1 MQKVKFKIKRF
12 FKLIIAF
19 FVLIL
24 TCCAITAPIEC
35 TKESTQTEQTS
46 AVGATKTSNFNLDEA
61 VKKTPESTVLAKLE
75 DDFNEN
81 NASSLIALNHQS
93 IKELKEEK
101 IVQQDAIKNV
111 KEIYAGKINLQK
123 KIDQLKD
130 KLNNESSK
138 KQLDYL
144 NQLINDKKKQVDAIQ
159 KLKYQELEMHQLQ
172 STNLFYYNITAQNT
186 LDNTYQKLE
195 SLKNELNDGSNG
207 MLTFACV
214 STTAAIASGA
224 IAIAIWAIP
233 FFGWFEE
240 AFAIADTVIDTG
252 AAALAWST
260 YYIFKNASS
269 NVAQMLFNAGTGFD
283 SLTAACIAVDLR
295 NTVHAINKLPA
306 TVESM
311 DAMTATD
318 EATNDAGSTAEPEVA
333 AWYDVAIGVASIA
346 IDAVSMIVGSLSQFL
361 PPTISQIQQEIS
373 QSNK

>member
-12 FKLIIAF
+12 FKWIIAF

-46 AVGATKTSNFNLDEA
+46 TVGATKTSNFNLDEA
-61 VKKTPESTVLAKLE
+61 VKKTPESKVLAKLE
-75 DDFNEN
+75 DGFNEN

-130 KLNNESSK
+130 KLANDCSK

-144 NQLINDKKKQVDAIQ
+144 NQLINDKKKQVEANQ
-159 KLKYQELEMHQLQ
+159 KLKYHELELHQLQ
-172 STNLFYYNITAQNT
+172 STNLFYYNIAQNK
-186 LDNTYQKLE
+186 LNNTHEKLE
-195 SLKNELNDGSNG
+195 SLENELKNGSNG

-240 AFAIADTVIDTG
+240 GFAIADTLIDT
-252 AAALAWST
+252 AAACVAWAA
-260 YYIFKNASS
+260 YYAFQDANTPVENSLFNTGTGMASASS
-269 NVAQMLFNAGTGFD
+269 VCL
-283 SLTAACIAVDLR
+283 LIDLA
-295 NTVHAINKLPA
+295 NTVKAINKLPS
-306 TVESM
+306 TVEAVS
-311 DAMTATD
+311 AITTTD
-318 EATNDAGSTAEPEVA
+318 EATNLAGSTAEPEVA
-333 AWYDVAIGVASIA
+333 TWYDVAIDVAA
-346 IDAVSMIVGSLSQFL
+346 IVVDSVSMAVGSLSQFL
-361 PPTISQIQQEIS
+361 PCDIAQIKQEIS
-373 QSNK
+373 AKNN